1 MIYLLLFILNKIHNI
16 HIKKKQKTV
25 QRDRPSTFTP
35 VYAMLYQFQI
45 KFKILII
52 WINNAKC

>member
-16 HIKKKQKTV
+16 HIKKQKTV

-45 KFKILII
+45 KLKILII